1 MNSYNIHAKSTEVF
15 NSVPEKSKGNNTV
28 VRKSADNGNGNNINA
43 KEKRQVRSSLFVKV
57 NMDGIP
63 IGRKVDLSAHSSYE
77 TLAQTLEDMFNESTT
92 VTTCKGELLVVGH
105 YIHNK
110 VNVSPS
116 GFKGVL
122 TCFYDQ

>member
-1 MNSYNIHAKSTEVF
+1 
-15 NSVPEKSKGNNTV
+15 
-28 VRKSADNGNGNNINA
+28 
-43 KEKRQVRSSLFVKV
+43 
-57 NMDGIP
+57 MDGIP